1 MTTATF
7 AAGCMASPTEAD
19 IVRSIGVRLDGTVTD
34 GRTGAPISGAT
45 VTTQGV
51 SKSTFANGMFLFLG
65 DAQSGDGLRTGV
77 FPVVVSHEGYVVTEQ
92 DVTFLSSPNVVNFE
106 LQPTSTVR

>member
-45 VTTQGV
+45 VTTQDV
-51 SKSTFANGMFLFLG
+51 SKSTFANGTFLFLG
-65 DAQSGDGLRTGV
+65 DAQSGDGLRRRRRFTSE
-77 FPVVVSHEGYVVTEQ
+77 PRPATP
-92 DVTFLSSPNVVNFE
+92 SP
-106 LQPTSTVR
+106 